1 MERLYINPRYQR
13 FLTEHEL
20 ATVDKLLGDNVQGDA
35 LERGDER
42 NTYRL
47 ELAGKGFFLKQIYK
61 NRGLQAFEP
70 LLQLRQPH
78 HYAWREMQHALNLK
92 AAGIDVMEVAAAGER
107 TQWGLPVASAILV
120 RQVDGEGLDTRFMN
134 VDSNHQHLFLRRL
147 GALTGGLHL
156 AGFFGTV
163 RMKDIIVDTD
173 DNYVLIDREVRNPH
187 PRRFRKKHAVDGLR
201 RFLHRQRRDF
211 PGWQHEHSLS
221 YLEGYLDKT
230 GPQLTVTAQQLP
242 GLVD

>member
-107 TQWGLPVASAILV
+107 TQWGLGCCWRTNPMGPPGRERHPGPAGRRRRPGYPIYER
-120 RQVDGEGLDTRFMN
+120 RQ
-134 VDSNHQHLFLRRL
+134 
-147 GALTGGLHL
+147 
-156 AGFFGTV
+156 
-163 RMKDIIVDTD
+163 
-173 DNYVLIDREVRNPH
+173 
-187 PRRFRKKHAVDGLR
+187 
-201 RFLHRQRRDF
+201 
-211 PGWQHEHSLS
+211 
-221 YLEGYLDKT
+221 
-230 GPQLTVTAQQLP
+230 
-242 GLVD
+242 